1 MTNGGIIS
9 VDKDSILLILL
20 CWLGIISIYS
30 AIITITDKHSAR
42 KGRRRVPE
50 KTLFIASA
58 LGGSAAMYAVMR
70 LIRHKTKHKRFMIG
84 LPVIMTVQI
93 LVILLAAYK
102 L

>member
-1 MTNGGIIS
+1 M
-9 VDKDSILLILL
+9 DKDSITLILL

-30 AIITITDKHSAR
+30 AIITITDKRSAR

-50 KTLFIASA
+50 KTLFFAAA
-58 LGGSAAMYAVMR
+58 LGGSASMYAVMR
-70 LIRHKTKHKRFMIG
+70 IIRHKTKHKRFMIG
-84 LPVIMTVQI
+84 LPVIMAVQI